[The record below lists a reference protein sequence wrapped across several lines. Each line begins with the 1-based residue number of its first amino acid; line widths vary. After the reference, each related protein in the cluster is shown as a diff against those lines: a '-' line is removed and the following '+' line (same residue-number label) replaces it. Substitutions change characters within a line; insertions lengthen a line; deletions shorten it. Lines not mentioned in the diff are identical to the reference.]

1 MEASKL
7 YGLKPII
14 FEEYPGLEKLPWMEL
29 GEFPTPV
36 EHLKRFGEAIGLE
49 NLYIKRDDRSSK
61 LYGGNKVRK
70 LEFILADA
78 KERGRRT
85 LITAGAVGSNQVL
98 ATGIYG
104 RQLGFRVIGIVM
116 DQPNAEYVR
125 RNLLLDHHFGVELH
139 HTHSMTGAY
148 IKFFGIYLKELLL
161 GHKPYLVPPG
171 ASSPLG
177 NVGYVNA
184 AFELR
189 SQIEEGLLP
198 EPDNIIVAAGSLGT
212 AAGLYLGC
220 RLAGLKTR
228 VLAIQVAMPSVTNL
242 RKYVELVNETARF
255 MRRYDES
262 IPEMR
267 VSEDD
272 LTLITD
278 YLGEG
283 YAYFTEEGVRTV
295 ELMRELEDIQLEH
308 TYTGK
313 ALGGGVDWLKRH
325 GLSDKVTLF
334 WNTYN
339 SVDLT
344 HLIEGADYHE
354 LPRPLHRYFEEPT
367 QEENWGKP

>member
-1 MEASKL
+1 M
-7 YGLKPII
+7 KPLI
-14 FEEYPGLEKLPWMEL
+14 FEEYPGLEALPWMEL
-29 GEFPTPV
+29 GEFPTPI
-36 EHLKRFGEAIGLE
+36 EPLERLGEAVGLE
-49 NLYIKRDDRSSK
+49 NLYIKRDDRSSR

-78 KERGRRT
+78 KRLGRRT

-98 ATGIYG
+98 ATGILG
-104 RQLGFRVIGIVM
+104 GKLGFRVIGIVM

-148 IKFFGIYLKELLL
+148 LRFFGIYLKELLR
-161 GHKPYLVPPG
+161 GRKPYLVPPG
-171 ASSPLG
+171 ASNPLG
-177 NVGYVNA
+177 NVGFVNA
-184 AFELR
+184 VFELR
-189 SQIEEGLLP
+189 SQIKEGLMP
-198 EPDNIIVAAGSLGT
+198 EPDFILVAAGSLGT

-228 VLAIQVAMPSVTNL
+228 VLAIQVAMPSFTNL
-242 RKYVELVNETARF
+242 KRYAELVNKTSGF
-255 MRRYDES
+255 MRRYDAA
-262 IPEMR
+262 IPEVR
-267 VSEDD
+267 VSEGD

-283 YAYFTEEGVRTV
+283 YAHFTEEGVKTV
-295 ELMRELEDIQLEH
+295 ELVRELEGIPLEH

-313 ALGGGVDWLKRH
+313 ALGGGVDWLKRQ
-325 GLSDKVTLF
+325 GLEDRVALF

-344 HLIEGADYHE
+344 HLIEEEDYHE
-354 LPRPLHRYFEEPT
+354 LPRSLHRYFEEPT
-367 QEENWGKP
+367 QEETWERP